1 MSITVIKE
9 GAQEGKV
16 PTGPR
21 TVTPGPVHRGKHV
34 RSLLPAPPLQLP
46 SDSISARTSAPPERT
61 TFYHFS
67 GQDSDLLTVFII
79 KE

>member
-21 TVTPGPVHRGKHV
+21 TVTPGPVHRGKHAGDAV
-34 RSLLPAPPLQLP
+34 YPGPRETPGDPGPGSEERGAWCRTQMVQSKDTNDLLP
-46 SDSISARTSAPPERT
+46 
-61 TFYHFS
+61 
-67 GQDSDLLTVFII
+67 
-79 KE
+79 